1 MTGGWQVNYR
11 KYMVPVKTEPETS
24 LMETIYNPPSKFFI
38 KPFATVVRVM
48 GDTIGEEIEYSLY
61 IQTSRHATIM
71 RWVEWGE
78 FLAEALGPKSTDARF
93 IKEIMESYITKKGEV
108 TGE

>member
-1 MTGGWQVNYR
+1 MNTAMEKN
-11 KYMVPVKTEPETS
+11 

-38 KPFATVVRVM
+38 KPFGTVVRLM
-48 GDTIGEEIEYSLY
+48 GDTIGEEIQYSMY
-61 IQTSRHATIM
+61 IQTSRHATLM

-78 FLAEALGPKSTDARF
+78 FLAEALKNKSLDQHF
-93 IKEIMESYITKKGEV
+93 IKETLELYISFEGDV

>member
-1 MTGGWQVNYR
+1 
-11 KYMVPVKTEPETS
+11 
-24 LMETIYNPPSKFFI
+24 METIYNPPSKFFI

-48 GDTIGEEIEYSLY
+48 GDTIGEEIKYSLY
-61 IQTSRHATIM
+61 IQTSRHATLM

-78 FLAEALGPKSTDARF
+78 FLAEALGPKATDSRF
-93 IKEIMESYITKKGEV
+93 VKETLELYISIKGPTSGGEV